1 MAVAVRTVDLRKTYT
16 ASPPMGAAGGFI
28 ARADARGSKQGKVQ
42 IAALDGLSLDVQPGE
57 IFGLLGPNG
66 AGKSTTIGVLTTR
79 VRPTSGQAWIGD
91 HEVRL
96 SQDQITALVGRPANA
111 TPQQPVPAS
120 GRGTV
125 LIASELLTGPTDY
138 AASVYLHE
146 IVLGQ
151 WSYIRIG
158 DDYREAPFPAL
169 PHSSKRQHSPMNL
182 QRRVQ
187 DLRGPACF
195 VWYSANT
202 VANGRGSVMV
212 YNVRGGKLSAGS
224 PRSIDEANGRCNKQ
238 RV

>member
-16 ASPPMGAAGGFI
+16 SSPPLGAAGGFI

-42 IAALDGLSLDVQPGE
+42 IAALDGLSLDVQPGQ

-146 IVLGQ
+146 MGNVLAYQ
-151 WSYIRIG
+151 T
-158 DDYREAPFPAL
+158 FTNL
-169 PHSSKRQHSPMNL
+169 PYDARPWAVQPKNDWIRQHVDSDVGMAL
-182 QRRVQ
+182 EE
-187 DLRGPACF
+187 C
-195 VWYSANT
+195 
-202 VANGRGSVMV
+202 V
-212 YNVRGGKLSAGS
+212 YGGLYMGGGAVI
-224 PRSIDEANGRCNKQ
+224 P
-238 RV
+238 